1 MALIGFFVTF
11 DVLTDNGFP
20 KLNTLYIMVEK
31 ETKKTFVLDTNV
43 FLHDFRSIYNF
54 EENDIVVPI
63 VVLEELD
70 KFKKGNDTINIQARE
85 FMRILDRLTE
95 NNADLEQGIPLGDGR
110 GKLFIMAGKPFSE
123 AMRLSFSEPIP
134 DHKILAVALWIKEHH
149 PEKRVFLV
157 SQDINLRMKSRS
169 LGMEAQDYKT
179 GKVENTEKLFQ
190 GIRMLPNTNDD
201 VVSKLYRESHILL
214 EDSGLDTEF
223 NPNDYFLIGD
233 EKTNVMC
240 YYNSTDRTINKVLK
254 HRASG
259 IMPRNVEQS
268 FVLDALMRPDITL
281 IAITG
286 KAGTGKTL
294 LALAAA
300 LEQSKQFMQIFLSR
314 PIVPLGNK
322 DLGYLPG
329 NEKQK
334 VSPYMQPLFDN
345 LNVIKQTLGVNSKNS
360 QQLDEM
366 VTKEK
371 LLVAPLAYIRG
382 RSLNNVFFIVDES
395 QNLTPHEIKTIITR
409 AGEGAKIVFTGDVEQ
424 IDSPFLDIRSNGLSY
439 LANKMKGQDFFVH
452 INLVHGERSRLADV
466 AGRLLD

>member
-1 MALIGFFVTF
+1 
-11 DVLTDNGFP
+11 
-20 KLNTLYIMVEK
+20 
-31 ETKKTFVLDTNV
+31 
-43 FLHDFRSIYNF
+43 
-54 EENDIVVPI
+54 
-63 VVLEELD
+63 
-70 KFKKGNDTINIQARE
+70 
-85 FMRILDRLTE
+85 
-95 NNADLEQGIPLGDGR
+95 
-110 GKLFIMAGKPFSE
+110 
-123 AMRLSFSEPIP
+123 
-134 DHKILAVALWIKEHH
+134 
-149 PEKRVFLV
+149 
-157 SQDINLRMKSRS
+157 
-169 LGMEAQDYKT
+169 
-179 GKVENTEKLFQ
+179 
-190 GIRMLPNTNDD
+190 
-201 VVSKLYRESHILL
+201 LYRESHLPI
-214 EDSGLDTEF
+214 EGSGIENDF

-233 EKTNVMC
+233 EKTNAMC
-240 YYNSTDRTINKVLK
+240 YYNATDKTINKVLK

-259 IMPRNVEQS
+259 ITPRNVEQS
-268 FVLDALMRPDITL
+268 FVLDALIRPDISL

-300 LEQSKQFMQIFLSR
+300 LEQNKQFMQIFLSR

-366 VTKEK
+366 VNKEK

-395 QNLTPHEIKTIITR
+395 QNLTPHEVKTIITR

-424 IDSPFLDIRSNGLSY
+424 IDSPFLDMRSNGLSY